1 MKLKLMLVAVL
12 FLSGCGMLES
22 TDTSGTTDQIDVKVT
37 QVIDGDTI
45 KIIYEGEEVTVR
57 YLLIDTPETN
67 HPRLGKQPLGSEATE
82 ENRRLIESGD
92 VSIEFDVGD
101 RFDDYDRLLAYIYV
115 DGESV
120 QEQMLASGLAR
131 VAYVFPPNTRHLD
144 DFEQVEQVAKD
155 SQTGI
160 WQYENYSTDRGFD
173 SEAYGQEPT
182 STPSTPP
189 KEATTDCDIK
199 GNINRSGNKIYHLP
213 SDSSYEQTNPEEWFC
228 SEQEAKNAGFKGVG
242 Q

>member
-1 MKLKLMLVAVL
+1 ML
-12 FLSGCGMLES
+12 
-22 TDTSGTTDQIDVKVT
+22 TS
-37 QVIDGDTI
+37 
-45 KIIYEGEEVTVR
+45 
-57 YLLIDTPETN
+57 
-67 HPRLGKQPLGSEATE
+67 
-82 ENRRLIESGD
+82 
-92 VSIEFDVGD
+92 
-101 RFDDYDRLLAYIYV
+101 
-115 DGESV
+115 
-120 QEQMLASGLAR
+120 
-131 VAYVFPPNTRHLD
+131 FPKHTLLD